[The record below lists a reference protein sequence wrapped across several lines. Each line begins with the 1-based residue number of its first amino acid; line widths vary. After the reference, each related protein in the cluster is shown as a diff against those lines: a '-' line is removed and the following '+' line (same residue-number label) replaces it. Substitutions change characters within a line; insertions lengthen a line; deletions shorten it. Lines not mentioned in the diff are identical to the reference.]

1 MKQETW
7 EKIVDKI
14 FDFPPIS
21 KFDEITSRY
30 WDWSQ
35 GWSSEYAGSRYIE
48 FKFKL
53 GRRWHL
59 AITRTALT
67 HKEIQEAK

>member
-14 FDFPPIS
+14 FSFPPLR
-21 KFDEITSRY
+21 KLDEITSPY
-30 WDWSQ
+30 WDVRR
-35 GWSSEYAGSRYIE
+35 GWSSEYAGSFYKEATFR
-48 FKFKL
+48 L
-53 GRRWHL
+53 GSRWHL
-59 AITRTALT
+59 TITRTDLT

>member
-7 EKIVDKI
+7 EKIVNTI
-14 FDFPPIS
+14 FDFPPIR
-21 KFDEITSRY
+21 KLDKITSPY
-30 WDWSQ
+30 WDWHE

-53 GRRWHL
+53 GRRCHL
-59 AITRTALT
+59 TITRTALT